1 MLVPEQWS
9 EISKKGHFFSITFI
23 SPPTYEETVRMD
35 TMQTTPLVTENVQFL
50 TSRQGQVIQTV

>member
-1 MLVPEQWS
+1 M
-9 EISKKGHFFSITFI
+9 